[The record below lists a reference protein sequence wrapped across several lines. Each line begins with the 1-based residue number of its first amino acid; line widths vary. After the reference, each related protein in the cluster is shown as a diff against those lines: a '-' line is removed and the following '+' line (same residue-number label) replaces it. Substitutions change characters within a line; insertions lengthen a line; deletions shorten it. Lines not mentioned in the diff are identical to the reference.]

1 MHRLQSGLVLWFLT
15 LSLSL
20 TLSLPASAQD
30 PDRFEP
36 VESGVEDVSVLS
48 TSLRVQQPGLDP
60 GTGFDSVYRVPGQ
73 ADRYFRA
80 NGALFAV
87 FDQSVYRS
95 WNGVGV
101 PEVPPST
108 TFHIGVPQFL
118 ADPVRASLDGTA
130 PAGAGI
136 DRRRADRATSPR
148 VIPVASTL
156 PREEVLPRFLTDQA
170 YRGRRLQEIRAAR
183 DSRPPLPHLD

>member
-1 MHRLQSGLVLWFLT
+1 MHRVQSGLVLSF
-15 LSLSL
+15 L
-20 TLSLPASAQD
+20 TLSLPAPAQD
-30 PDRFEP
+30 PGRFEP

-60 GTGFDSVYRVPGQ
+60 GTGFDSVYRVPGRP
-73 ADRYFRA
+73 DRYFRA
-80 NGALFAV
+80 SGALFAV

-118 ADPVRASLDGTA
+118 ADPVPASLDRTA
-130 PAGAGI
+130 AASASSGAGV
-136 DRRRADRATSPR
+136 DRRPADRLMTPR
-148 VIPVASTL
+148 VSSVASTL
-156 PREEVLPRFLTDQA
+156 PGEQVLPRFLTDQA
-170 YRGRRLQEIRAAR
+170 YRGRRLREIRSAR
-183 DSRPPLPHLD
+183 DSRPPLPRLD

>member
-1 MHRLQSGLVLWFLT
+1 MHRLQSGLVLSF
-15 LSLSL
+15 L
-20 TLSLPASAQD
+20 TLSLPAPAQD
-30 PDRFEP
+30 PGRFEP

-73 ADRYFRA
+73 SDRYFRA

-118 ADPVRASLDGTA
+118 ADPVRASLDGTI
-130 PAGAGI
+130 PARGPFGAGV
-136 DRRRADRATSPR
+136 DRRDADRVTPPR
-148 VIPVASTL
+148 VTPVASTL
-156 PREEVLPRFLTDQA
+156 PVEEVLPRFLTDQA
-170 YRGRRLQEIRAAR
+170 YRGRRLREIRVAR
-183 DSRPPLPHLD
+183 DSRPLLTPPD

>member
-1 MHRLQSGLVLWFLT
+1 MHRLQSGLVL
-15 LSLSL
+15 SLL
-20 TLSLPASAQD
+20 TLSLPAPAQD
-30 PDRFEP
+30 PGRFEP

-73 ADRYFRA
+73 SDRYFRA

-108 TFHIGVPQFL
+108 TFHIGIPQFL
-118 ADPVRASLDGTA
+118 ADPARTSFDGGA
-130 PAGAGI
+130 PASAPTGAGV
-136 DRRRADRATSPR
+136 DRRPAGRVTPPR
-148 VIPVASTL
+148 GIPIASTYQG
-156 PREEVLPRFLTDQA
+156 EEVLPRFLTDHA
-170 YRGRRLQEIRAAR
+170 YRGRRLREIRSAR
-183 DSRPPLPHLD
+183 DSRPRLTPPD